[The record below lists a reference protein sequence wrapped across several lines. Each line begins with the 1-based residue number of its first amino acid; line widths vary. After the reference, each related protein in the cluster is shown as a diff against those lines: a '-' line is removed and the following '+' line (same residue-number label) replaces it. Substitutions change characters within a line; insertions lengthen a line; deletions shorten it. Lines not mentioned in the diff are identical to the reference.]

1 MVTVTLEEI
10 TQDLSRYLHR
20 TQAGETFVILQNGT
34 AIAEI
39 RLTSIPHLSRNL
51 ENYADR
57 ARQWDSIPDTIAAQ
71 LKAEFATEDQAF
83 AEAAIENCADLL
95 HEVAQ

>member
-39 RLTSIPHLSRNL
+39 RPTSSPHSSWNPRS
-51 ENYADR
+51 YADR
-57 ARQWDSIPDTIAAQ
+57 AQQWDSIPDTIAAQ
-71 LKAEFATEDQAF
+71 LKAEFAAEDQAF

-95 HEVAQ
+95 QEVAQ